1 MKAGSILMPE
11 ATRAWPAAA
20 GEDADA
26 KVGCFL
32 ETCSLHGGPD
42 GRLRR
47 LHSDN
52 SKLMAVQRTQP
63 RRVEWTPLKFEL
75 RRQGGSDGIISRA
88 SESMPKWNQQINMQ
102 VNTCTRIALTIAHA
116 PSPLDSTHA
125 PAQLTHA
132 PNHSIS
138 LSLLFVIGLAIC
150 TSSAVHLLDM

>member
-1 MKAGSILMPE
+1 ME
-11 ATRAWPAAA
+11 
-20 GEDADA
+20 
-26 KVGCFL
+26 
-32 ETCSLHGGPD
+32 
-42 GRLRR
+42 
-47 LHSDN
+47 
-52 SKLMAVQRTQP
+52 VQCTP

-75 RRQGGSDGIISRA
+75 RRHGGGDGIIRSRA
-88 SESMPKWNQQINMQ
+88 SESMPNWNQQCEINMQ

-150 TSSAVHLLDM
+150 TSSDVHLLDM